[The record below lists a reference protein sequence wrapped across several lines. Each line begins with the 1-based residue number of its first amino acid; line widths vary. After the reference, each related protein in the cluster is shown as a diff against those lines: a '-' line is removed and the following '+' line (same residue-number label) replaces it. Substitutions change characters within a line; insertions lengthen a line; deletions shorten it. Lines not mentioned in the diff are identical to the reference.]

1 MRVMRLHHNS
11 GNRTGALRQFEK
23 CRTALDE
30 ELGVGP
36 GLLTRKLYEE
46 ICASG

>member
-1 MRVMRLHHNS
+1 MRLHQLA
-11 GNRTGALRQFEK
+11 GNRTGALRQFER

-36 GLLTRKLYEE
+36 GRLTRSLYEE
-46 ICASG
+46 ICRSG